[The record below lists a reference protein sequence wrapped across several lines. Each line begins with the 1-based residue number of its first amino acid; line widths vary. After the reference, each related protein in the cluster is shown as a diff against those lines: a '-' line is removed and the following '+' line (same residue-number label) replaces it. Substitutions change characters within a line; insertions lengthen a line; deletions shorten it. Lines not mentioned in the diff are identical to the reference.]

1 VGDFIYQTSVAG
13 GNASCNISTGLHVG
27 ARADFITL
35 DTSHPLLASAKPEQL
50 INRWTF
56 GINHNPVKDVFV
68 GGEQVVAAGWHKLED
83 AASAAL
89 AKNLKELLA

>member
-1 VGDFIYQTSVAG
+1 MG
-13 GNASCNISTGLHVG
+13 GNAACNINTGLLLG

-35 DTSHPLLASAKPEQL
+35 DTSHPFLASAKPEQL

-68 GGEQVVAAGWHKLED
+68 AGEQVVSAGWHKLED